1 MFTATKHN
9 RTPIEQKH
17 FERTN
22 IFARFADRAAEA
34 RMKSQLLTFP
44 FTY

>member
-1 MFTATKHN
+1 MFTATK
-9 RTPIEQKH
+9 RYWTPTEQKH

-22 IFARFADRAAEA
+22 TLARFADRAAEA

-44 FTY
+44 FTC

>member
-1 MFTATKHN
+1 MFTATKRY
-9 RTPIEQKH
+9 RTPSEQKH

-22 IFARFADRAAEA
+22 ILAQFADRAAEA
-34 RMKSQLLTFP
+34 RVKSQLLTFP